1 MKFANAMQMK
11 AYMKMEAN
19 KLSVS
24 SAVLLQNYMLERLLE
39 RISLSKYSKNFVLKG
54 GMLISAIIGL
64 DSRSTMDMDTTLRNL
79 PLSDKLLLKA
89 FEEIFLI
96 YIDDGIAFNFTKI
109 EPIRED
115 DAYGGFR
122 VSLIA
127 RYDTISAPL
136 KIDITTGDAITP
148 REIDFTYQ
156 LMFQENEISV
166 LAYPIETI
174 LAEKYET
181 IIRRSVLNTRIRDYY
196 DLHVLYR
203 LKYAQINLQTLRK
216 AITMTAVKRKS
227 LDLLL
232 PYEQV
237 IQSISIDPQLE
248 RLWKTYQKEYV
259 YAAEISFADLIDT
272 LHEFSSSIGIL
283 SLPE

>member
-11 AYMKMEAN
+11 SYMKMKAN
-19 KLSVS
+19 KLSVT
-24 SAVLLQNYMLERLLE
+24 SASLLQNYMLERLLE

-54 GMLISAIIGL
+54 GMLISAIVGL

-79 PLSDKLLLKA
+79 PLSEELLLKA

-96 YIDDGIAFNFTKI
+96 YIDDGIAFKFTKI

-181 IIRRSVLNTRIRDYY
+181 IIRKSVLNTRIRDFY

-203 LKYAQINLQTLRK
+203 LKSTQINIQTLRQ

-227 LDLLL
+227 LVLLL
-232 PYEQV
+232 QYEQV
-237 IQSISIDPQLE
+237 I
-248 RLWKTYQKEYV
+248 
-259 YAAEISFADLIDT
+259 
-272 LHEFSSSIGIL
+272 
-283 SLPE
+283 

>member
-1 MKFANAMQMK
+1 MKFSNAMQMK

-19 KLSVS
+19 KLSVT
-24 SAVLLQNYMLERLLE
+24 SAALLQNYMLERLLE

-79 PLSDKLLLKA
+79 PLSEELLLKA

-96 YIDDGIAFNFTKI
+96 YIDDGIAFKFTKI

-181 IIRRSVLNTRIRDYY
+181 IIRRSLLNTRIRDYY

-203 LKYAQINLQTLRK
+203 LKSAQINIQTLRQ

-232 PYEQV
+232 LYEQV

-248 RLWKTYQKEYV
+248 RLWKVYQKEYV
-259 YAAEISFADLIDT
+259 YAAEISFTDLIDT

>member
-272 LHEFSSSIGIL
+272 LHEFSSSSFIMN
-283 SLPE
+283 

>member
-1 MKFANAMQMK
+1 MKFSNAMQMK

-19 KLSVS
+19 KLSVT
-24 SAVLLQNYMLERLLE
+24 SAALLQNYMLERLLE

-79 PLSDKLLLKA
+79 PLSEELLLKA

-96 YIDDGIAFNFTKI
+96 YIDDGIAFKFTKT

-203 LKYAQINLQTLRK
+203 LKSAQINIQTLRQ

-227 LDLLL
+227 LNLLL
-232 PYEQV
+232 QYEQV

-248 RLWKTYQKEYV
+248 RLWKVYQKEYV
-259 YAAEISFADLIDT
+259 YAADISYADLMGT
-272 LHEFSSSIGIL
+272 LHVFSDTIGNL
-283 SLPE
+283 SLSE

>member
-19 KLSVS
+19 KLSVT
-24 SAVLLQNYMLERLLE
+24 SAALLQNYMLERLLE

-54 GMLISAIIGL
+54 GMLISAIVGL

-79 PLSDKLLLKA
+79 PLSEELLFKA

-96 YIDDGIAFNFTKI
+96 YIDDGIAFKFTKI

-122 VSLIA
+122 VSLVA

-203 LKYAQINLQTLRK
+203 LKSAQINIQTLRQ

-232 PYEQV
+232 QYEQV

-248 RLWKTYQKEYV
+248 RLWKVYQKEYV

-272 LHEFSSSIGIL
+272 LHEFSSTIGIL
-283 SLPE
+283 SLPV

>member
-19 KLSVS
+19 KLSVT
-24 SAVLLQNYMLERLLE
+24 SAALLQNYMLERLLE
-39 RISLSKYSKNFVLKG
+39 RISLSKYRENFVLKG
-54 GMLISAIIGL
+54 GMLISAIVGL
-64 DSRSTMDMDTTLRNL
+64 DSRSTMDMDTTLRNF

-89 FEEIFLI
+89 FEQIFLI
-96 YIDDGIAFNFTKI
+96 YIDDGIAFNITKI
-109 EPIRED
+109 EPIREV

-203 LKYAQINLQTLRK
+203 LKFAQINIQTLRQ

-227 LDLLL
+227 LDLLMA
-232 PYEQV
+232 YEQV

-248 RLWKTYQKEYV
+248 RLWKAYQKEYV
-259 YAAEISFADLIDT
+259 YAAEISFPDLIDT

>member
-1 MKFANAMQMK
+1 MKFTNAMQMK
-11 AYMKMEAN
+11 AYMKMKAN
-19 KLSVS
+19 KLSVT
-24 SAVLLQNYMLERLLE
+24 SAALLQNYMLERLLE

-54 GMLISAIIGL
+54 GMLISAIVGL

-79 PLSDKLLLKA
+79 PLSEELLLKA

-96 YIDDGIAFNFTKI
+96 YIDDGIAFKFTKF

-136 KIDITTGDAITP
+136 KIDITAGDAITP

-181 IIRRSVLNTRIRDYY
+181 IIRRSLLNTRIRDFY

-203 LKYAQINLQTLRK
+203 LKSTQINIQTLRQ
-216 AITMTAVKRKS
+216 AITRTAVKRKS

-232 PYEQV
+232 QYEQV
-237 IQSISIDPQLE
+237 IQTISIDPQLE
-248 RLWKTYQKEYV
+248 RLWRVYQKEYV
-259 YAAEISFADLIDT
+259 YAVEISFADLIGT
-272 LHEFSSSIGIL
+272 LHVFSDTVGIL

>member
-24 SAVLLQNYMLERLLE
+24 SAALLQNYMLERLLE

-54 GMLISAIIGL
+54 GMLISAIVGL

-79 PLSDKLLLKA
+79 PLSDKLLLNA
-89 FEEIFLI
+89 FEKIFLI
-96 YIDDGIAFNFTKI
+96 YIDDGIAFKFTKI

-203 LKYAQINLQTLRK
+203 LKFAQINIQTLRQ

-248 RLWKTYQKEYV
+248 RLWKAYQKEYA

>member
-24 SAVLLQNYMLERLLE
+24 SAALLQNYMLERLLE

-54 GMLISAIIGL
+54 GMLISAIVGL

-79 PLSDKLLLKA
+79 PLIDKLLLNA
-89 FEEIFLI
+89 FEKIFLI
-96 YIDDGIAFNFTKI
+96 YIDDGIAFKFTKI

-174 LAEKYET
+174 FAEKYET

-203 LKYAQINLQTLRK
+203 LKSAQINIQTLRK
-216 AITMTAVKRKS
+216 AITMTAVNRKS

-248 RLWKTYQKEYV
+248 RLWKAYQKEYV

>member
-1 MKFANAMQMK
+1 MNFANAMQLK

-19 KLSVS
+19 KLSVT
-24 SAVLLQNYMLERLLE
+24 SAALLQNYMLERLLE
-39 RISLSKYSKNFVLKG
+39 RISLSKYRENFVLKG
-54 GMLISAIIGL
+54 GMLISAIVGL

-79 PLSDKLLLKA
+79 PLSEELILKV
-89 FEEIFLI
+89 FEEVFQI
-96 YIDDGIAFNFTKI
+96 YIDDGIAFKFTKI

-127 RYDTISAPL
+127 RYDTILAPL

-156 LMFQENEISV
+156 LMFQEHEISIW
-166 LAYPIETI
+166 AYPIETI

-196 DLHVLYR
+196 DLHVLYQ
-203 LKYAQINLQTLRK
+203 LKSAQINIQTLRQ

-232 PYEQV
+232 QYEQV

-248 RLWKTYQKEYV
+248 RLWKVYQKEYV
-259 YAAEISFADLIDT
+259 YAEEISFADLIDT

-283 SLPE
+283 PLPE

>member
-1 MKFANAMQMK
+1 
-11 AYMKMEAN
+11 
-19 KLSVS
+19 
-24 SAVLLQNYMLERLLE
+24 
-39 RISLSKYSKNFVLKG
+39 
-54 GMLISAIIGL
+54 MLISAIVGL

-79 PLSDKLLLKA
+79 PLNEELLSKA

-96 YIDDGIAFNFTKI
+96 YIDDGIAFKFTKI

-115 DAYGGFR
+115 DVYGGFR

-127 RYDTISAPL
+127 RYETISAPL

-156 LMFQENEISV
+156 LMFQEKEISV

-196 DLHVLYR
+196 DLHALYR
-203 LKYAQINLQTLRK
+203 LKSAQINIQTLRQ
-216 AITMTAVKRKS
+216 AIRMTAVKRKS

-232 PYEQV
+232 QYEQV
-237 IQSISIDPQLE
+237 IQAISTDPQLE
-248 RLWKTYQKEYV
+248 RLWKVYQKEYV
-259 YAAEISFADLIDT
+259 YAAEISFADLIST
-272 LHEFSSSIGIL
+272 LHIFSDTIGIL
-283 SLPE
+283 SLSE

>member
-11 AYMKMEAN
+11 AYIKMEAN
-19 KLSVS
+19 KLSVT
-24 SAVLLQNYMLERLLE
+24 SAALLQNYMLERLLE
-39 RISLSKYSKNFVLKG
+39 RISLSKYRKNFILKG
-54 GMLISAIIGL
+54 GMLISAIVGL
-64 DSRSTMDMDTTLRNL
+64 DSRSTMDMDTTLYNL
-79 PLSDKLLLKA
+79 PLSEGLLLEA
-89 FEEIFLI
+89 MEEIFLI
-96 YIDDGIAFNFTKI
+96 NIDDGVAFKLTKI
-109 EPIRED
+109 EPIRAD

-127 RYDTISAPL
+127 RYDTISTPL
-136 KIDITTGDAITP
+136 KIDITTGDVITP

-156 LMFQENEISV
+156 LMFQEKEISV

-203 LKYAQINLQTLRK
+203 LKSTQINIQTLRQ
-216 AITMTAVKRKS
+216 AITMAAVKRKS

-248 RLWKTYQKEYV
+248 RLWKVYQKEYV

-272 LHEFSSSIGIL
+272 LHEFSSSVGIL
-283 SLPE
+283 SLSE

>member
-24 SAVLLQNYMLERLLE
+24 SAALLQNYMLERLLE

-54 GMLISAIIGL
+54 GMLISAIVGL

-79 PLSDKLLLKA
+79 PLSDKLLLNA
-89 FEEIFLI
+89 FEKIFLI
-96 YIDDGIAFNFTKI
+96 YIDDGIAFKFTKI

-203 LKYAQINLQTLRK
+203 LKFAQINIQTLRQ

-227 LDLLL
+227 LDLLMA
-232 PYEQV
+232 YEQV

-248 RLWKTYQKEYV
+248 RLWKAYQKEYV

>member
-24 SAVLLQNYMLERLLE
+24 SAALLQNYMLERLLK

-54 GMLISAIIGL
+54 GMLISAIVGL

-96 YIDDGIAFNFTKI
+96 YIDDGIAFKFTKI

-203 LKYAQINLQTLRK
+203 LKSAQINIQTLRK

-248 RLWKTYQKEYV
+248 RLWKAYQKEYV

-272 LHEFSSSIGIL
+272 LHEFSSSVGIL
-283 SLPE
+283 SLSE